1 MYLAEYLKLRGVNA
15 NALTTPEAK
24 LLGVNVAESGWVG
37 KFANI
42 EIPESLAE
50 LALTKPGK
58 NALKEEASRLLF
70 SDKNR
75 GFGQKATHVCEAPPA
90 TPATTLDQLHHH
102 EAIDRCDLFARMVE
116 DNLLSHPAV
125 QANAAARELIE
136 AAITSLA
143 EAYQVLCQDQG
154 D

>member
-37 KFANI
+37 KFAHV

-58 NALKEEASRLLF
+58 DALKEEAKRLLF
-70 SDKNR
+70 SGKDQR
-75 GFGQKATHVCEAPPA
+75 AGQKSTHVCETHPTASAP
-90 TPATTLDQLHHH
+90 TLDKFHHH

-116 DNLLSHPAV
+116 DNLLSHPVV
-125 QANAAARELIE
+125 QANTAARELID

-143 EAYQVLCQDQG
+143 EAYQVLCQGQG

>member
-1 MYLAEYLKLRGVNA
+1 MYLIEYLGLRGVGA
-15 NALTTPEAK
+15 AALTVPEAT
-24 LLGVNVAESGWVG
+24 LLGIDNTVSGWVG
-37 KFANI
+37 RNAHV
-42 EIPESLAE
+42 EIPAE
-50 LALTKPGK
+50 LAALAAKKPGK
-58 NALKEEASRLLF
+58 DALKSMASALLAKAGRAVQAPLGA
-70 SDKNR
+70 DEPLKLD
-75 GFGQKATHVCEAPPA
+75 GFHR
-90 TPATTLDQLHHH
+90 H

-116 DNLLSHPAV
+116 ENLLSHPAV

>member
-1 MYLAEYLKLRGVNA
+1 MKLTEYLKLRGVNA
-15 NALTTPEAK
+15 NALTQPEAK
-24 LLGVNVAESGWVG
+24 LLGINTAVSGWVG
-37 KFANI
+37 KFAHV
-42 EIPESLAE
+42 EIPAALAVLAAREPGKDALKAMAKSL
-50 LALTKPGK
+50 LSGSIKTKPDCIK
-58 NALKEEASRLLF
+58 
-70 SDKNR
+70 
-75 GFGQKATHVCEAPPA
+75 P
-90 TPATTLDQLHHH
+90 DQFHCH
-102 EAIDRCDLFARMVE
+102 EAIDRCDLFARMTE